1 MPHLNKRNAT
11 LQRLRSV
18 ALHVFKC
25 GILPAEV
32 WHYMYL
38 SVALGTMKCGIL
50 SLNNPFLYIP
60 CFITEVHTY
69 FE

>member
-1 MPHLNKRNAT
+1 MPHFN
-11 LQRLRSV
+11 
-18 ALHVFKC
+18 
-25 GILPAEV
+25 GYEV
-32 WHYMYL
+32 GHYMYL